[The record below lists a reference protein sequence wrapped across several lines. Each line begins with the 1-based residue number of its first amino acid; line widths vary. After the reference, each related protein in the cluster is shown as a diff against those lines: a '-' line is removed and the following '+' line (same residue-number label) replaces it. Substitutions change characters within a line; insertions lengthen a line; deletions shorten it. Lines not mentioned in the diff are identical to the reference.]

1 MQTTETTAEKEIPLA
16 SVNTAY
22 KSVTVDG
29 NTTNMDKGTVWRGL
43 GVITGNNS
51 SRLLMDYKTENPDAY
66 WEIMNLLFKP
76 DYGAGLTHVKIEF
89 GTDVNSSSGTEP
101 CIMRSADEEAD
112 VTRGAGFMFAADSP

>member
-1 MQTTETTAEKEIPLA
+1 MNIKKIIASAVCTAMIPIALSGCTDSKNQAETEETAMQTTETTAEKEIPLA

-66 WEIMNLLFKP
+66 WEIMNLLF
-76 DYGAGLTHVKIEF
+76 
-89 GTDVNSSSGTEP
+89 
-101 CIMRSADEEAD
+101 
-112 VTRGAGFMFAADSP
+112 